1 MGTQDPGDLGMQ
13 EGSLSSN
20 DIKTGSISHK
30 VFLSEAGDRPL
41 STSSSTESICAGDSL
56 NTEALA
62 AHLHEDI
69 FFLPSVRSVQD
80 DSQDPG
86 MSQPGG
92 HIYLFLCCTGW
103 CSLWAHLGGG
113 VRRAHSHCSCRIL
126 SVTAKHLFPRAFLVG
141 LWNASVPKEELEI
154 LEDDPPWL
162 LEKEHSLA
170 GPQRPGTD
178 RKPWRP
184 SLQQTRSHME
194 FQYVC
199 PPSTLESD
207 HFLPCK
213 SLHSLWILS
222 ASSCAWQDRF
232 NDIYT

>member
-1 MGTQDPGDLGMQ
+1 MKTYSFCQVSGQSRTIPRTQAWVNLGD
-13 EGSLSSN
+13 
-20 DIKTGSISHK
+20 ISTCFCVAQAGAASEL
-30 VFLSEAGDRPL
+30 VF
-41 STSSSTESICAGDSL
+41 
-56 NTEALA
+56 
-62 AHLHEDI
+62 
-69 FFLPSVRSVQD
+69 FWW
-80 DSQDPG
+80 
-86 MSQPGG
+86 GG
-92 HIYLFLCCTGW
+92 
-103 CSLWAHLGGG
+103 
-113 VRRAHSHCSCRIL
+113 RAHSHCSCRIL
-126 SVTAKHLFPRAFLVG
+126 SATAKHLLPRAFLVG

-170 GPQRPGTD
+170 GPQRPRTD